1 MELFAELDIDNFN
14 EEAILESITEA
25 FSKPKVYISFKYTKK
40 RKVIF
45 YHLQVKV
52 AKTTKDLLQ
61 GTAVKDSDGSQTFFI
76 GEFSKNTEIE
86 IKFGIIGFTT
96 VPKAV
101 ALIAQTNPEIGYQVD
116 PKTPGETKSIDRDEK
131 WEGKFKYK
139 VQ

>member
-86 IKFGIIGFTT
+86 IKFGIIGLNI
-96 VPKAV
+96 KYNEDSKNH
-101 ALIAQTNPEIGYQVD
+101 IISH
-116 PKTPGETKSIDRDEK
+116 SIRN
-131 WEGKFKYK
+131 FYFRIICASSFR
-139 VQ
+139 QHF